1 MDHKDII
8 RMANQIAGFFQAYP
22 HDEAV
27 KETAEHIKK
36 FWEPRMRAE
45 LKKLVES
52 PNPEL
57 KGIALEAAQLV
68 TK

>member
-1 MDHKDII
+1 MDRQELV
-8 RMANQIAGFFQAYP
+8 RMANQIAGFFQSYP

-45 LKKLVES
+45 LKKMIAAKDPGLQ
-52 PNPEL
+52 
-57 KGIALEAAQLV
+57 GIALEAAQVV

>member
-8 RMANQIAGFFQAYP
+8 RMANQIAGFFQSYP
-22 HDEAV
+22 HEEAV

-36 FWEPRMRAE
+36 FWEPSMRAE
-45 LKKLVES
+45 LKKLVEAKT
-52 PNPEL
+52 PEL
-57 KGIALEAAQLV
+57 QGVALEAARVV

>member
-1 MDHKDII
+1 MENKDLV
-8 RMANQIAGFFQAYP
+8 RMANQIAGFFQSYP

-45 LKKLVES
+45 LKKLVAAKH
-52 PNPEL
+52 PGL
-57 KGIALEAAQLV
+57 QGIALEAAQKV
-68 TK
+68 V